1 MGAWDATIFRNDTSL
16 DVKEEFIISTRT
28 ISKELVS
35 SCYYIDYGL

>member
-1 MGAWDATIFRNDTSL
+1 MGAWNATIFRNDTSL

-35 SCYYIDYGL
+35 LCYYIDYGL